1 MTTGSSITADFTA
14 LSRPA
19 GDRYA
24 QFVFRGVPSST
35 SGYVTNTAAITA
47 PPGISDTVP
56 GNNTRTVAVY
66 ISPTVFLT
74 AAKTNGVTALGAGST
89 TTYTLTF
96 ANTGPSS
103 ADGAVIKDIPGAG
116 LSCTA
121 VSCSATGGA
130 ACGSLSVGAL
140 LAGHPLPTLPSGGV
154 VTVLLT
160 CTVTASGS

>member
-1 MTTGSSITADFTA
+1 M
-14 LSRPA
+14 
-19 GDRYA
+19 
-24 QFVFRGVPSST
+24 FRGVPSST

-96 ANTGPSS
+96 TNTGPSS